1 MTNETEW
8 SGTPSWWNYAGRL
21 SITIL
26 LAAAAGTLQITQ
38 WEYKGLA
45 GIILAATALILF
57 LSACWSNFSSRYRI
71 SGGTI
76 SATYGILSQETHEI
90 DVRDI
95 RDIVLRQ
102 SLAGRILG
110 YGTLEFSS
118 AGRDTAEV
126 VFEGIPDPKTV
137 KELVTRLKRAA
148 PSVRT

>member
-1 MTNETEW
+1 MSIETEW

-21 SITIL
+21 SIVIL
-26 LAAAAGTLQITQ
+26 LAAASGTLQIAQ
-38 WEYKGLA
+38 WEYKGIA
-45 GIILAATALILF
+45 GITLAAIALILF
-57 LSACWSNFSSRYRI
+57 LSVCWSKFSNRYRI
-71 SGGTI
+71 SGGTL

-102 SLAGRILG
+102 SLAGRILN

-126 VFEGIPDPKTV
+126 IFEAIPDPKKV
-137 KELVTRLKRAA
+137 KDLITRLKRKEPGAKI
-148 PSVRT
+148 